1 MDILDLLDELERR
14 ILNGRQTVLM
24 KKTEAIVDKH
34 EMLDLLEAIRK
45 VIDEKYQMFRLDED
59 SDSPQANEPS
69 TAVATRKAAEEKF
82 AKDPE
87 AFDIIKEA
95 KREAQLIKNEIDEYA
110 DQVLL
115 NLKLTVTKFKR
126 KLVKLDNVL
135 DMSRDRLEKSV
146 FFPTEEDQD
155 I

>member
-45 VIDEKYQMFRLDED
+45 VIDEKYQMLRLDDD
-59 SDSPQANEPS
+59 SDSPQDNEAA
-69 TAVATRKAAEEKF
+69 TAAASRKAAEDKF

-87 AFDIIKEA
+87 AYDILKEA

>member
-45 VIDEKYQMFRLDED
+45 VIDEKYQMLRLDDETD
-59 SDSPQANEPS
+59 ADES
-69 TAVATRKAAEEKF
+69 TETSVSRKAVEDKF
-82 AKDPE
+82 ASDPE
-87 AFDIIKEA
+87 SFDIVKEA
-95 KREAQLIKNEIDEYA
+95 KREAQLIKGEIDEYA
-110 DQVLL
+110 DHVLL

-146 FFPTEEDQD
+146 FFPTEEDPEA
-155 I
+155 

>member
-34 EMLDLLEAIRK
+34 EMLDVLEAIRK
-45 VIDEKYQMFRLDED
+45 VIDEKYQMLRLDED
-59 SDSPQANEPS
+59 SDSPQDNEAAS
-69 TAVATRKAAEEKF
+69 AAASRKAAEDKF

-87 AFDIIKEA
+87 AYDIIKEA

-146 FFPTEEDQD
+146 FFPTEEDLD

>member
-34 EMLDLLEAIRK
+34 EMLDVLEAIRK
-45 VIDEKYQMFRLDED
+45 VIDEKYQMLRLDED
-59 SDSPQANEPS
+59 SDSPQDNEAAS
-69 TAVATRKAAEEKF
+69 AAASRKAAEDKF

-87 AFDIIKEA
+87 AYDIIKEA

>member
-45 VIDEKYQMFRLDED
+45 VIDEKYQMLRLDED
-59 SDSPQANEPS
+59 SDSPQDNEAA
-69 TAVATRKAAEEKF
+69 TAAASRKAAEDKF
-82 AKDPE
+82 AKDPQ
-87 AFDIIKEA
+87 AYDIIKEA

>member
-24 KKTEAIVDKH
+24 KKTESIVDKH

-45 VIDEKYQMFRLDED
+45 VIDEKYQMLRLDEESETAD
-59 SDSPQANEPS
+59 E
-69 TAVATRKAAEEKF
+69 AVAAEAAASRKAAEDKF

-87 AFDIIKEA
+87 AFNIIKEA

>member
-45 VIDEKYQMFRLDED
+45 VIDEKYQMLRLDEESNSSED
-59 SDSPQANEPS
+59 SESSA
-69 TAVATRKAAEEKF
+69 AAATRKAAEDKF
-82 AKDPE
+82 ASDPE
-87 AFDIIKEA
+87 AFDIVKEA
-95 KREAQLIKNEIDEYA
+95 KREAQLIKSEIDEYA
-110 DQVLL
+110 DHVLL

-155 I
+155 V